1 MLDSPQDDRHHDGA
15 SWSRA
20 GPGLP
25 RTPSYP
31 STDPSS
37 ITATASTGGGWLAG
51 LKSALHK
58 LKREVKALNY
68 AVQDPRVGFLP
79 RLLALLTIAYL
90 LSPLDLLPDII
101 PVIGLLDDLIIVPAL
116 LMLAVLLIPNDVMA
130 DARERAEREPLRLRN
145 NWGMACVFFAMWD
158 ALLLAL
164 GWWAIKRF
172 GGPGLRH
179 WRWWIEGG
187 AAVVLIAGEA
197 AWSWR
202 RYRQEVLQEAERAAA
217 RLARAR
223 ARARHA
229 AYCAAAA
236 ERVWPDVP
244 AAALPPPLPAPAV
257 CMPAVAQ
264 EPTAAAAAAGRSKGV
279 DSDLKV
285 ALLAEEWEP

>member
-1 MLDSPQDDRHHDGA
+1 MSCTAFSRMHASAAELDFCAAIRLTSA
-15 SWSRA
+15 C
-20 GPGLP
+20 
-25 RTPSYP
+25 
-31 STDPSS
+31 DPLC
-37 ITATASTGGGWLAG
+37 W
-51 LKSALHK
+51 
-58 LKREVKALNY
+58 
-68 AVQDPRVGFLP
+68 
-79 RLLALLTIAYL
+79 
-90 LSPLDLLPDII
+90 PLCCPTHTYT
-101 PVIGLLDDLIIVPAL
+101 
-116 LMLAVLLIPNDVMA
+116 MQ
-130 DARERAEREPLRLRN
+130 
-145 NWGMACVFFAMWD
+145 
-158 ALLLAL
+158 
-164 GWWAIKRF
+164 
-172 GGPGLRH
+172 
-179 WRWWIEGG
+179 WWIEGN